1 MTVSLPQKVEPTP
14 KRCQDI
20 LSMHEV
26 SIKELAK
33 LLATLSSTAL
43 AFPPAPLYKR
53 YLQGQQIHNLC
64 LERDYNSKL
73 ALEPFCKEELNW
85 WIVNLSSDVI
95 DFSPGITF
103 KIARCIQDRL
113 RGFLSEYI
121 NRRSI
126 VSSRTSSTYKYTGKE
141 SSKIRDTFILQKQKG
156 SSSPCT
162 YGQSSSISLF
172 GKNGRDKKR
181 THDSGDKWNMGILFS
196 QSNYSYCR
204 IPVGDFKN

>member
-73 ALEPFCKEELNW
+73 APDPFCKEELNW
-85 WIVNLSSDVI
+85 WILNLSPDVS

-103 KIARCIQDRL
+103 KIARCIQDKL
-113 RGFLSEYI
+113 GGFLSE
-121 NRRSI
+121 
-126 VSSRTSSTYKYTGKE
+126 
-141 SSKIRDTFILQKQKG
+141 
-156 SSSPCT
+156 
-162 YGQSSSISLF
+162 
-172 GKNGRDKKR
+172 
-181 THDSGDKWNMGILFS
+181 
-196 QSNYSYCR
+196 
-204 IPVGDFKN
+204 